1 MPTGLTQSNL
11 DNKKIKK
18 EIEGLSERSKKS
30 KLKLSDLLVPGIAIV
45 ALIILSVFVFVPM
58 INQSTEFRRELQEV
72 NEKLDTLDSL
82 ENKLNGMDD
91 TQLLEDLVVSKD
103 VIPKVLKVSDFVFY
117 IDNLAQ
123 RKGLRTK
130 EISAGDVSVGGSTTD
145 IRGSLG
151 VSGPLSY
158 TGSYDSILEFLD
170 EIQGY
175 SPYLVTLK
183 NISLKGGESTWTVD
197 FDLSGYYIPQKNTAL
212 DFYMPFTPYTNF
224 SSIIDILASRSSKLY
239 ED

>member
-1 MPTGLTQSNL
+1 MPTSLSSNNL

-18 EIEGLSERSKKS
+18 EIAGLSERAKKS
-30 KLKLSDLLVPGIAIV
+30 KLSLSDLVVPIVAVV
-45 ALIILSVFVFVPM
+45 ALILLSFFVFVPM
-58 INQSTEFRRELQEV
+58 INSASEYRTELKEIKEKLST
-72 NEKLDTLDSL
+72 LDTLES
-82 ENKLNGMDD
+82 KLIEMDD
-91 TQLLEDLVVSKD
+91 TQLLNDLVVSKD

-130 EISAGDVSVGGSTTD
+130 EISAGDVNVGGSTTD
-145 IRGSLG
+145 IKGSLG

-158 TGSYDSILEFLD
+158 TGDYESILEFLD
-170 EIQGY
+170 EIQAY

-183 NISLKGGESTWTVD
+183 NISLKGGEGTWTVD
-197 FDLSGYYIPQKNTAL
+197 FDLSGYYIPEKNIAL

-224 SSIIDILASRSSKLY
+224 SSIIEILASRSSKLY
-239 ED
+239 EE